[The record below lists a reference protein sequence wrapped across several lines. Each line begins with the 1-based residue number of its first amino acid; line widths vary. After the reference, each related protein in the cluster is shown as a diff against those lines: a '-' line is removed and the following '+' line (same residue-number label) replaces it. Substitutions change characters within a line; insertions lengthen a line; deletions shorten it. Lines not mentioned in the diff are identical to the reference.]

1 MFHPLAYKL
10 EAEVGNEGRMSSNA
24 GGGSGSSFRGGALI
38 PILFFITPL
47 FTVAAPRL
55 APFLLPI
62 VALVLIVAALRRGL
76 PWRELFQ
83 PSAARAALIAVALY
97 AGLTAIWA
105 ANPYGALSKAALLIA
120 ATLVVFAASVAI
132 TTLDRD
138 QVRRACWTFVAGT
151 LCAAGFVA
159 IELLTDGALS
169 RFAMNT
175 IPAFKPERAKHV
187 AIHHGRVTRINLSEF
202 NQHVAMLTFQLWP
215 GLLALRA
222 LELPRRTLLTVLF
235 FIALAVPI
243 AISEHDS
250 SQVGLIASVLI
261 FALALVRPRAAIR
274 GLALAWCLGFGL
286 VIPLDFLAFK
296 ADLHKADWLPTS
308 ARARIII
315 WEYTAE
321 RVLANPWLG
330 IGADSTPA
338 VKAKIVDAPEKP
350 EGFVFRRT
358 TGQHAHN
365 LFLQSW
371 YELGLF
377 GTILA
382 AIAGAA
388 AALRILLLPLAAQPY
403 GAACFTLFAVIAT
416 FAWGMWQ
423 VWLVCAIA
431 LLPLYLLMPAAL
443 LRGSGDGEVAP
454 ASR

>member
-1 MFHPLAYKL
+1 MFQPLAYKL
-10 EAEVGNEGRMSSNA
+10 EAEVGNEGRMSSA
-24 GGGSGSSFRGGALI
+24 ASGNGQSFRGGALI

-47 FTVAAPRL
+47 FTAAAPRV

-62 VALVLIVAALRRGL
+62 VAFVLIVVALRRGL
-76 PWRELFQ
+76 PWRELLQ
-83 PSAARAALIAVALY
+83 PNAAMAALIAVALY
-97 AGLTAIWA
+97 AALSAIWA
-105 ANPYGALSKAALLIA
+105 ANPDGALSKAALLFA
-120 ATLVVFAASVAI
+120 ATLVVFGAAAASA
-132 TTLDRD
+132 TLDKD
-138 QVRRACWTFVAGT
+138 QVRRASLAFVAGA
-151 LCAAGFVA
+151 LCAAGFVMT
-159 IELLTDGALS
+159 ELLTDGALT

-175 IPAFKPERAKHV
+175 IPAFMPDRAKHV
-187 AIHHGRVTRINLSEF
+187 AIRHGLVTRINVSEF
-202 NQHVAMLTFQLWP
+202 NQHVAVLALQLWP
-215 GLLALRA
+215 GLLALRV
-222 LELPRRTLLTVLF
+222 LDLPRRALLTGLF
-235 FIALAVPI
+235 FLALAVPI

-250 SQVGLIASVLI
+250 SQVGLIASLLI
-261 FALALVRPRAAIR
+261 FLLAWVRPRAVIR
-274 GLALAWCLGFGL
+274 GLALAWCLGFIL

-296 ADLHKADWLPTS
+296 AGLHQADWLPKS

-321 RVLANPWLG
+321 RVLENPFLG

-338 VKAKIVDAPEKP
+338 VKAKAVSAPEKP

-377 GTILA
+377 GTILVG
-382 AIAGAA
+382 IAGAA
-388 AALRILLLPLAAQPY
+388 AALRLLVLPLEAQAY
-403 GAACFTLFAVIAT
+403 GAAAFTLFAVIAT

-423 VWLVCAIA
+423 VWLVCAVG

-443 LRGSGDGEVAP
+443 LSGSRDGEVAP